1 MATLQGIP
9 PAGVTTNM
17 AGPGPGQ
24 SPSVVIRQVTLTAA
38 MAIGDVILGPDLQ
51 TGAIVYSCLKV
62 NGPAGNIGT
71 TSNPSA
77 FNTAPF
83 TPYVVT
89 VKEKAQFVATAAGGA
104 AGDVVTLITHYLPRN
119 T

>member
-1 MATLQGIP
+1 MATLQAIP

-24 SPSVVIRQVTLTAA
+24 SPSVVIRQITLTAA
-38 MAIGDVILGPDLQ
+38 MAISDVILGPDVQ
-51 TGAIVYSCLKV
+51 TGAIIYSVVKV
-62 NGPAGNIGT
+62 NGPAGNLGT

-77 FNTAPF
+77 FNTVPF

-89 VKEKAQFVATAAGGA
+89 VKEKVQFVATAAGGA
-104 AGDVVTLITHYLPRN
+104 IGDVVTLIVSYLPRN